1 MTISENSKSLKKKST
16 AIFLCLIAFGAF
28 GLHRFYVGKTK
39 SGGFLL
45 LVSFLSAGSI
55 GLIWGLYDL
64 FTLMF
69 TDKFTDAD
77 GLPLS

>member
-16 AIFLCLIAFGAF
+16 AIFLCLIALGAF

-45 LVSFLSAGSI
+45 LISFLSAGSI

-77 GLPLS
+77 GLPLR

>member
-39 SGGFLL
+39 VWRIS
-45 LVSFLSAGSI
+45 SFN
-55 GLIWGLYDL
+55 
-64 FTLMF
+64 
-69 TDKFTDAD
+69 KFSFC
-77 GLPLS
+77 GKYWFNLGVI

>member
-39 SGGFLL
+39 SGGS
-45 LVSFLSAGSI
+45 SFS
-55 GLIWGLYDL
+55 
-64 FTLMF
+64 
-69 TDKFTDAD
+69 KFSFC
-77 GLPLS
+77 GKYWSNLGVI